1 MIISILQHTPNWV
14 WGLLAG
20 LIVIGMK
27 QTEGR
32 LRSVRSATILPLA
45 MSALSFYGVA
55 SVFVHQQVPLAT
67 WAAGAVAALC
77 AFDALG
83 VWRGIEWSNADRRLF
98 VPGSWVPLT
107 LLLTLF
113 VLKFGVGVAVSLA
126 PSLVYHAD
134 FAGLVGLAYGA
145 FSGAFLAR
153 GLAMWRVIRQ
163 HQVAQRGAAYR

>member
-14 WGLLAG
+14 WGLLAA
-20 LIVIGMK
+20 LIVIGVK
-27 QTEGR
+27 QTEPR

-45 MSALSFYGVA
+45 MAALSFYGVA
-55 SVFVHQQVPLAT
+55 SVFVHQQVPLAA
-67 WAAGAVAALC
+67 WAAGAVSALC

-83 VWRGIEWSNADRRLF
+83 VWRGIEWSSADRSLF
-98 VPGSWVPLT
+98 VPGSWVPLI

-153 GLAMWRVIRQ
+153 GLAMWRILRQ
-163 HQVAQRGAAYR
+163 RQVSQRGAVY